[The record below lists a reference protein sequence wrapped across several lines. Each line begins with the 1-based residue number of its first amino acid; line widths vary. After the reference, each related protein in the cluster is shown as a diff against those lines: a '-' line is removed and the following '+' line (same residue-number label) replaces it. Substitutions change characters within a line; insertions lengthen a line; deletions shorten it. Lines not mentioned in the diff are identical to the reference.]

1 MKYFWMKSKKNQ
13 FFWKTPKANV
23 TTTICITILSL
34 KNPQS
39 TPRVAAGRKT
49 VSNST
54 NVTQP
59 SSTTNTDSTYNM
71 RIATNLSNME
81 K

>member
-1 MKYFWMKSKKNQ
+1 MKYFLLKSKKIN

-23 TTTICITILSL
+23 TTTICITIFSL
-34 KNPQS
+34 ENPQS

-59 SSTTNTDSTYNM
+59 SSTTDTDST
-71 RIATNLSNME
+71 
-81 K
+81 